1 MKCVYSIVLL
11 LLGGL
16 IMSAQAQN
24 QKFGYIDSN
33 YIMSKMPDY
42 KGIEQKLNTQVQTW
56 TTEITKMEKDIDEL
70 KRDLLAKEILYTEQI
85 RKQKQDEIKQKETEK
100 DRFIQ
105 SKYGPDGEFYKTQ
118 ATLLEPIQQKIM
130 LAVRTVAERG
140 KYDFVFDRSGDF
152 MFFYSNPQWNLSDN
166 VLEELGIAV
175 EQTQ

>member
-1 MKCVYSIVLL
+1 MKRLYSILVLL
-11 LLGGL
+11 LSGL
-16 IMSAQAQN
+16 IVTVQAQN

-56 TTEITKMEKDIDEL
+56 TTEINKLEKDIDEL

-105 SKYGPDGEFYKTQ
+105 SKYGPDGEYYKTQ

-140 KYDFVFDRSGDF
+140 KYDFVFDRTGDF
-152 MFFYSNPQWNLSDN
+152 MFFYSNPQWNLSDD
-166 VLEELGIAV
+166 VLEELGIV
-175 EQTQ
+175 TEKTQ